1 LHYVDDRSPGI
12 RRERTR
18 SGFRYLDAR
27 GHAIADERQLA
38 RIRSLAVPPAYEDVW
53 ICPSPLG
60 HLQATGRDARGRK
73 QYRYHKRWRVV
84 RDKAKYEHSISFA
97 RALPALRRR
106 IAKDLAGA
114 GLTREKVLA
123 TIARLLDT
131 TLVRIGNEAYAREN
145 ESFGLTTLRAKHV
158 RQSKSG
164 LKLRF
169 RGKSG
174 IEHSV
179 DVTDR
184 RLAAIIRRCRD
195 LPGQELFAYE
205 DGDGNAVPVVSDDL
219 NAYLR
224 NAMDGDFT
232 AKDFRT
238 WHGSVLC
245 ALELAGSGEAVTATE
260 RRTATVAA
268 IAAVAGRLRNTPA
281 VCRTCYVHP
290 AIVARFA
297 RDGRLLLPELRAGRS
312 PARGLSRD
320 EARVLLVLE
329 RHARREQRRGGR
341 PGGAADAAA

>member
-1 LHYVDDRSPGI
+1 M
-12 RRERTR
+12 
-18 SGFRYLDAR
+18 DAR
-27 GHAIADERQLA
+27 GRAISDERQLE
-38 RIRSLAVPPAYEDVW
+38 RIQALAVPPAYEDVW

-97 RALPALRRR
+97 RSLPALRSR
-106 IAKDLAGA
+106 IAKDLAA
-114 GLTREKVLA
+114 DGLTREKVLA

-131 TLVRIGNEAYAREN
+131 TLVRIGNESYARDN

-164 LKLRF
+164 LRLRF

-179 DVTDR
+179 EVTDR
-184 RLAAIIRRCRD
+184 RLATIIRRCRD

-205 DGDGNAVPVVSDDL
+205 DADGKPVPVVSDDL
-219 NAYLR
+219 NEYLR
-224 NAMDGDFT
+224 AAMSGDFT

-260 RRTATVAA
+260 RKAATVAA

-281 VCRTCYVHP
+281 VCRSCYVHP
-290 AIVARFA
+290 AIVERFVGE
-297 RDGRLLLPELRAGRS
+297 GRLILPELRNGRS
-312 PARGLSRD
+312 PAHGLSRD
-320 EARVLLVLE
+320 EARVLLFLE
-329 RHARREQRRGGR
+329 RESRRERRR
-341 PGGAADAAA
+341 AARAPGSSTAAA